1 LAKIAL
7 EGLILV
13 SSTTERGVADDAK
26 DADVVTQTPQA
37 KGAAPQRK
45 RQPAAGKED
54 AHVSQALRTV
64 YQRAVDEDIP
74 SEMLD
79 LLSKLG

>member
-1 LAKIAL
+1 MAVIAL

-13 SSTTERGVADDAK
+13 SSTTELGVADIDK
-26 DADVVTQTPQA
+26 DADATA
-37 KGAAPQRK
+37 RKAREKGLAAQRK
-45 RQPAAGKED
+45 RESASRKED
-54 AHVSQALRTV
+54 AHVSQVLRTV

-79 LLSKLG
+79 LLSKLD

>member
-1 LAKIAL
+1 MAKIAL

-13 SSTTERGVADDAK
+13 SSTTERGVADDHNNA
-26 DADVVTQTPQA
+26 DAATRKAQMT
-37 KGAAPQRK
+37 GAAAQRK
-45 RQPAAGKED
+45 RAPAAGKED
-54 AHVSQALRTV
+54 AHVSQVLRTV

-79 LLSKLG
+79 LLSKLD